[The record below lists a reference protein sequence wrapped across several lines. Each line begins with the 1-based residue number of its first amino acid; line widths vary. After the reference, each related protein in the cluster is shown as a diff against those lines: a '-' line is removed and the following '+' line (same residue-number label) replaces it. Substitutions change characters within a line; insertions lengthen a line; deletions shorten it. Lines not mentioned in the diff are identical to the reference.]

1 MENVHFYFP
10 LLDHFYID
18 IYKYHTF
25 LHHSQTLEAANE
37 TYKSLNTIHFYI
49 ILKRIYTLPDACYG
63 LNTIHFYIILKLAS
77 MLSIFSCSFE
87 YHTFLHHSQTTGK
100 GYKNY
105 AKFEYHTFLHHSQTG
120 TEIEDGICL
129 FEYHTFLHHS
139 QTLTTSVTTVIM
151 FEYHTF
157 LHHSQTR

>member
-87 YHTFLHHSQTTGK
+87 YHTFLHHSQTLPIAIPAPLLFEYHTFLHHSQTTGK

-105 AKFEYHTFLHHSQTG
+105 AKFEYHTFLHHSQT
-120 TEIEDGICL
+120 
-129 FEYHTFLHHS
+129 
-139 QTLTTSVTTVIM
+139 
-151 FEYHTF
+151 
-157 LHHSQTR
+157 R

>member
-49 ILKRIYTLPDACYG
+49 ILKLYAGIQVGDVSLNTIHFYIILKPLKSISLLIFR
-63 LNTIHFYIILKLAS
+63 LNTIHFYIILKLS
-77 MLSIFSCSFE
+77 FMSQDCS
-87 YHTFLHHSQTTGK
+87 
-100 GYKNY
+100 
-105 AKFEYHTFLHHSQTG
+105 
-120 TEIEDGICL
+120 
-129 FEYHTFLHHS
+129 
-139 QTLTTSVTTVIM
+139 SV
-151 FEYHTF
+151 
-157 LHHSQTR
+157 

>member
-49 ILKRIYTLPDACYG
+49 ILKLYAGIQVGDVS
-63 LNTIHFYIILKLAS
+63 LNTIHFYIILKLLPQSACRS
-77 MLSIFSCSFE
+77 SCLNTIHF
-87 YHTFLHHSQTTGK
+87 YIILKPG
-100 GYKNY
+100 
-105 AKFEYHTFLHHSQTG
+105 A
-120 TEIEDGICL
+120 
-129 FEYHTFLHHS
+129 
-139 QTLTTSVTTVIM
+139 
-151 FEYHTF
+151 
-157 LHHSQTR
+157 